1 MKKIIM
7 FAMAVMVAT
16 VAFGKQKIMITGH
29 KGYVGKA
36 LVEALE
42 KDYEIVGYDL
52 LDGDDILDY
61 DNLVNKMGGCE
72 IVIHEAA
79 IPAPVLG
86 KSYTDY
92 FKTNVEGTFNV
103 AKAAEETGVKRVI
116 YASSTT
122 IYGIEG
128 GIPFSYPITEN
139 QEFVSQYLKA
149 DDLSTRDIDLSY
161 HTSKVMA
168 EQIMAWYGLNKKYQ
182 TIALRYGP
190 IDKVMTGAHVSLEN
204 VIQATKL
211 AVESNREF
219 WYEPFS
225 IVDGDVKFI
234 SIDKARNMLGYDPAP
249 AEYDE
254 NVIIKPFRSRVELD
268 NRYSLKY

>member
-1 MKKIIM
+1 MKMTIVFVI
-7 FAMAVMVAT
+7 AVMMTA

-36 LVEALE
+36 LVEALG
-42 KDYEIVGYDL
+42 DNYEIVGYDL

-61 DNLVNKMGGCE
+61 DNLKNKMDGCE

-79 IPAPVLG
+79 IPAPIPG

-128 GIPFSYPITEN
+128 GIPFSYLITEN
-139 QEFVSQYLKA
+139 QKFVSQYLKA
-149 DDLSTRDIDLSY
+149 DDLTTRDIDLSY

-168 EQIMAWYGLNKKYQ
+168 EQIMAWYGLNKKFQ

-204 VIQATKL
+204 VVQATRL
-211 AVESNREF
+211 AVESDREF

-225 IVDGDVKFI
+225 IVDCDVDFI
-234 SIDKARNMLGYDPAP
+234 SIDKARSMLGYDPAP

-254 NVIIKPFRSRVELD
+254 SVIIKPFRSRVELD
-268 NRYSLKY
+268 NRYSPKY